1 MTGRL
6 TQALLASGA
15 LLTAVVFLTACG
27 GEPAFTERS
36 ADEVRQALEQ
46 AGLEVCTER
55 EVPAGDVVE
64 NAAGE
69 LAFVVAFRCDGDEDE
84 RAVVNLVA
92 WPDQDARDEAIRRY
106 EAASRPSSQNAG
118 VQLAF
123 GQFTIDVTGSRDED
137 VTRRALEAL
146 DGLGAA

>member
-6 TQALLASGA
+6 TQALLAGVA
-15 LLTAVVFLTACG
+15 LATAVLWLAGCG
-27 GEPAFTERS
+27 GEPTFAERS
-36 ADEVRQALEQ
+36 AGEVRQALEQ
-46 AGLEVCTER
+46 AGLEVCAER
-55 EVPAGDVVE
+55 AVPAEDVVE
-64 NAAGE
+64 NAVGE

-92 WPDQDARDEAIRRY
+92 WPDQDARDEAIRRF

-123 GQFTIDVTGSRDED
+123 GQFTIDVAGSRDED
-137 VTRRALEAL
+137 VTGRALEAL
-146 DGLGAA
+146 AGLGAA